1 MSNYLIVI
9 LAVLHQTG
17 RLDAGRRLPE
27 YHFRPSP
34 DSAWLTRR
42 RATVNFVTNKNSIL
56 HPSRRQHEKDGTRQH
71 ASKSVGIDR
80 IGRTSGALRAARF
93 ANVHPQHVSKLMLDA
108 IVWTGKASPTLAKR
122 KKMLHA
128 VYGFLSMPDRIAL
141 AAPAHS

>member
-1 MSNYLIVI
+1 MSNYLVVI

-42 RATVNFVTNKNSIL
+42 RALKLAMQVVTKVTGQTQAAFFGQS
-56 HPSRRQHEKDGTRQH
+56 
-71 ASKSVGIDR
+71 
-80 IGRTSGALRAARF
+80 SGALRAARF

-122 KKMLHA
+122 KKMLHS

-141 AAPAHS
+141 AAPARS